1 MLNIYQQT
9 QAKQDLIDIWLY
21 TANRWGETQADKYL
35 DGLENSLQLL
45 AEQPLICRERA
56 EFDPPVRIYH
66 HEHHIIVYLVIE
78 SGVNV
83 IRFLHKSMDVGQ
95 QLE

>member
-45 AEQPLICRERA
+45 AEQPLI
-56 EFDPPVRIYH
+56 
-66 HEHHIIVYLVIE
+66 
-78 SGVNV
+78 
-83 IRFLHKSMDVGQ
+83 
-95 QLE
+95 